1 LRWKYLRNEK
11 IKKEVTNLT
20 DTHMKKFP
28 VIIDLETKH
37 TFRDFN
43 EHEKLGVSVMAMFD
57 YATQKGTVFEEKE
70 LNKAFPILENASY
83 VIGYNSNGFDLPVL
97 QAYYPGDILALSTF
111 DLLEDI
117 RIKIGRRLGLNDMAA
132 ATLGK
137 KKTGH
142 GLMAIDYYKEGKM
155 EELKK
160 YCLDDVLITKELFEY
175 GVKYGEVQYINEVG
189 RNSIHV
195 EWKQYMEGNGNI
207 QTELT
212 LPF

>member
-1 LRWKYLRNEK
+1 
-11 IKKEVTNLT
+11 
-20 DTHMKKFP
+20 MKKFP

-37 TFRDFN
+37 TFREFS
-43 EHEKLGVSVMAMFD
+43 EHEKLGISVMAIYD
-57 YATQKGTVFEEKE
+57 YGTQQGTVFEEKD
-70 LNKAFPILENASY
+70 LSRSFPILENASY

-97 QAYYPGDILALSTF
+97 QAYYPGNILSLSTF

-117 RIKIGRRLGLNDMAA
+117 RLKIGRRLGLNDMAA

-142 GLMAIDYYKEGKM
+142 GLMAIDYYKEGKI

-175 GVKYGEVQYINEVG
+175 GVKYGEVQYINEIG
-189 RNSIHV
+189 KNIIRV
-195 EWKQYMEGNGNI
+195 EWKQYMEGNGNV

>member
-1 LRWKYLRNEK
+1 
-11 IKKEVTNLT
+11 
-20 DTHMKKFP
+20 MKKFP

-37 TFRDFN
+37 TFREFS
-43 EHEKLGVSVMAMFD
+43 EHEKLGISVMALYD
-57 YATQKGTVFEEKE
+57 YATKEGVVFDEKE
-70 LNKAFPILENASY
+70 LSKSFPILENASY

-97 QAYYPGDILALSTF
+97 QAYYPGNILALSTF

-117 RIKIGRRLGLNDMAA
+117 RLKIGRRLALNDMAA

-142 GLMAIDYYKEGKM
+142 GLMAIDYYKEGKI

-175 GVKYGEVQYINEVG
+175 GVKYGEVHYINEVG
-189 RNSIHV
+189 RNIIRV
-195 EWKQYMEGNGNI
+195 DWKQYMEGNGNA

>member
-1 LRWKYLRNEK
+1 MR
-11 IKKEVTNLT
+11 
-20 DTHMKKFP
+20 KFP
-28 VIIDLETKH
+28 IIIDLETKH
-37 TFRDFN
+37 TFREFS
-43 EHEKLGVSVMAMFD
+43 EHEKLGISVMALFD
-57 YATQKGTVFEEKE
+57 YSTQKGMVFEEKE
-70 LNKAFPILENASY
+70 LSKSFPILENASY

-97 QAYYPGDILALSTF
+97 QAYYPGNILTLSTF

-142 GLMAIDYYKEGKM
+142 GLMAIDYYKEGKID
-155 EELKK
+155 ELKK
-160 YCLDDVLITKELFEY
+160 YCLDDVMITKELFEY
-175 GVKYGEVQYINEVG
+175 GVKYGEVQYINEAG
-189 RNSIHV
+189 RNSIRV
-195 EWKQYMEGNGNI
+195 EWKQYMEGNGNV

>member
-1 LRWKYLRNEK
+1 MR
-11 IKKEVTNLT
+11 
-20 DTHMKKFP
+20 KFP
-28 VIIDLETKH
+28 IIIDLETKH
-37 TFRDFN
+37 TFREYS
-43 EHEKLGVSVMAMFD
+43 EHEKLGISVMALYD
-57 YATQKGTVFEEKE
+57 YNTQKGIVFEEKE
-70 LNKAFPILENASY
+70 LSKSFPILENASY

-97 QAYYPGDILALSTF
+97 QAYYPGNILALSTF

-142 GLMAIDYYKEGKM
+142 GLMAIDYYKEGKI

-160 YCLDDVLITKELFEY
+160 YCLDDVMITKELFEY

-189 RNSIHV
+189 RNSIRV
-195 EWKQYMEGNGNI
+195 ERKQYMEGNGNI

>member
-1 LRWKYLRNEK
+1 
-11 IKKEVTNLT
+11 
-20 DTHMKKFP
+20 MKKFP

-37 TFRDFN
+37 TFREFS
-43 EHEKLGVSVMAMFD
+43 EHEKLGISVMALFD
-57 YATQKGTVFEEKE
+57 YNTKKGVVFEEKD
-70 LNKAFPILENASY
+70 LNKSFPLLENASY
-83 VIGYNSNGFDLPVL
+83 VIGYNSDSFDLPVL
-97 QAYYPGDILALSTF
+97 QAYYPGNILALSTF

-117 RIKIGRRLGLNDMAA
+117 RIKIGRRLSLNDVAA

-137 KKTGH
+137 KKSGH

-175 GVKYGEVQYINEVG
+175 GAKYGEVHYINEVG
-189 RNSIHV
+189 RNIIRV
-195 EWKQYMEGNGNI
+195 DWKQYMEGSGKA